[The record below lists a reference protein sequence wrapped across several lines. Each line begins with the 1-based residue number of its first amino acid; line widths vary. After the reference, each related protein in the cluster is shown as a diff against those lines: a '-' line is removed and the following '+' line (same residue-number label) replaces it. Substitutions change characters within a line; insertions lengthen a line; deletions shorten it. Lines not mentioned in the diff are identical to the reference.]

1 MSMVRKTAPW
11 WIIYSI
17 LNGEGN
23 GNNIFMNC
31 EWNEFEVVSQFSVF
45 HEPKSL
51 EEIS

>member
-31 EWNEFEVVSQFSVF
+31 EWNEFEVLSVS